1 MGTPDVPHRVE
12 IALWLDGRVRIENGD
27 GRVREWTE
35 QWQYVGGAQPERE
48 REFLSRFDG
57 VMVTELPGLGVARV
71 APGYLYPRI
80 AGEPQAADR
89 PIRLPDA
96 QRRRIAENFDPDAVE
111 QIANLLPA
119 EERRHFLR
127 SFGGVPGE
135 APAPA
140 TREQQDFAVLVRH
153 SDPRIQALIEQMWA
167 PWWDHEPAAA
177 LDDPNYNFP
186 GKELAK
192 KRRLA

>member
-1 MGTPDVPHRVE
+1 MNCIEAPG
-12 IALWLDGRVRIENGD
+12 ILGRVWTNCIARQSVD
-27 GRVREWTE
+27 ARGRTE
-35 QWQYVGGAQPERE
+35 TVVDEKR
-48 REFLSRFDG
+48 RL
-57 VMVTELPGLGVARV
+57 LPGVRMPIHVRSTAFTCVLVVVPGIGAARL
-71 APGYLYPRI
+71 APGYPYPRS
-80 AGEPQAADR
+80 AGEPQVADH
-89 PIRLPDA
+89 PIRLTDGR
-96 QRRRIAENFDPDAVE
+96 RRRIAENFDPDAVE
-111 QIANLLPA
+111 QIANLLPV

-153 SDPRIQALIEQMWA
+153 SDPKIEALIEQMWT

-192 KRRLA
+192 KRRLM